1 MSNVKK
7 KVMKAFPSKELV
19 DELEKHGMKL
29 VPTNRDAL
37 AIKGEPK
44 YKLERI

>member
-1 MSNVKK
+1 
-7 KVMKAFPSKELV
+7 MKTFPSKELV

-44 YKLERI
+44 YKLERL